1 MAKQAEAFVDEHV
14 EEYEER
20 VATKAKPYHYVRSGL
35 DNVYLVGVKYRY
47 WPQTDM
53 QAAEIPRVPAL
64 LDALAKAVLEKR
76 GLLTGD
82 ELRYLR
88 KELRLPSKDF
98 AGLVG
103 VTPEQYSRLENGATV
118 TPTMDR
124 LVRLLYVALAK
135 LPAAAAE
142 EVARTTWTA
151 EPDPAQRIVA
161 SWDEEHHW
169 SVKTSA
175 A

>member
-1 MAKQAEAFVDEHV
+1 MGKPAEALV

-20 VATKAKPYHYVRSGL
+20 VATKAKPYHYVGSGL
-35 DNVYLVGVKYRY
+35 DTVYLVGVKYRY

-53 QAAEIPRVPAL
+53 QAAEIPRLPML
-64 LDALAKAVLEKR
+64 LDALANAVFAKK
-76 GLLTGD
+76 GLLDGD
-82 ELRYLR
+82 ELRFLR
-88 KELRLPSKDF
+88 KRLRIPSKDF
-98 AGLVG
+98 AQYVG
-103 VTPEQYSRLENGATV
+103 ITPEQYSRLENGTTV

-151 EPDPAQRIVA
+151 ERDPAQRIVA

-169 SVKTSA
+169 MVKTRA